1 MNSKDLK
8 DKMAEAG
15 VVGPP
20 DVFFYHVAKQSG
32 LLLAAGWKASSFI

>member
-1 MNSKDLK
+1 MQKAEAFMASKDLK

-20 DVFFYHVAKQSG
+20 DIFFYKVVQQY
-32 LLLAAGWKASSFI
+32 